1 MNCRYHAHHHLGTSI
16 QTFAG
21 HGGIIVEDDDAWL
34 PDSEGCEATRTV
46 LNNAERKVM
55 LFTCYPFFIDP
66 ELDTLDQKW
75 DAANYQLVAEQGNA
89 TYCCDSDKENAP
101 NALYGSGT
109 ASDLMFLNGG
119 YQPSLDLQNG
129 VWQRWSITL
138 ASYKNALLLQVVD
151 PETQKAT
158 DACEIMLISKDGVF
172 PMEIPRTVSYMYIP
186 SGARAEVL
194 IRCNAPAGSK
204 FDLLNSPDDTPVGT
218 GLNGNGNVPVQKV
231 MSLVIKDGKPDEKLN
246 SKACKPLRPAYAADL
261 RDSALAPLNVKVEID
276 PIPTFTGT
284 PPGIGCS
291 MSGEAFDFNQNPYNL
306 PIGSVVEWQV
316 ERLSAHP
323 LHTHINPFQIQKIGP
338 EMLRP
343 NTSLDGGWFEAG
355 DYHDTFLLPM
365 VLGANATNP
374 TLVPLRLQPGPY
386 AGYTVAHCH
395 FLQHEDS
402 GCMHMMQYTCPEGA
416 EVLSEMPF
424 TCSESM
430 PVPGTFTKGSEVPVP
445 ESSTPSEPES
455 GSNVLRISMGILFT
469 IVLAVAV

>member
-1 MNCRYHAHHHLGTSI
+1 
-16 QTFAG
+16 
-21 HGGIIVEDDDAWL
+21 
-34 PDSEGCEATRTV
+34 
-46 LNNAERKVM
+46 
-55 LFTCYPFFIDP
+55 
-66 ELDTLDQKW
+66 
-75 DAANYQLVAEQGNA
+75 
-89 TYCCDSDKENAP
+89 
-101 NALYGSGT
+101 
-109 ASDLMFLNGG
+109 
-119 YQPSLDLQNG
+119 
-129 VWQRWSITL
+129 
-138 ASYKNALLLQVVD
+138 
-151 PETQKAT
+151 
-158 DACEIMLISKDGVF
+158 
-172 PMEIPRTVSYMYIP
+172 
-186 SGARAEVL
+186 
-194 IRCNAPAGSK
+194 
-204 FDLLNSPDDTPVGT
+204 
-218 GLNGNGNVPVQKV
+218 
-231 MSLVIKDGKPDEKLN
+231 
-246 SKACKPLRPAYAADL
+246 
-261 RDSALAPLNVKVEID
+261 
-276 PIPTFTGT
+276 
-284 PPGIGCS
+284 

-316 ERLSAHP
+316 ERLNAHP

-343 NTSLDGGWFEAG
+343 NTSVDGGWFEAG

-469 IVLAVAV
+469 IVMAVAV